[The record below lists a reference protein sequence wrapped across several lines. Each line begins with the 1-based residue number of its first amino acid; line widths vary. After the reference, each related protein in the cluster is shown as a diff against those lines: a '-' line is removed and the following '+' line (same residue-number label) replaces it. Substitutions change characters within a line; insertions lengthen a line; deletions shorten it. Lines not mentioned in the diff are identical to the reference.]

1 MPDKYLYNNGGTLT
15 EKSAVATSSGAGDA
29 GKIPALDSSGKFD
42 SSMMPVG
49 VGSETDVI
57 TASEALAAGDFV
69 NIYSSSG
76 IKCRKADA
84 TAAGKEAC
92 GFVLAAVSNGAQ
104 ATVYRISQSNTQLTS
119 LTPGAKYY
127 LAATAGIITLTPPS
141 AAGNIV
147 QVVGYAV
154 SATSLVF
161 MPSDPIV
168 LG

>member
-1 MPDKYLYNNGGTLT
+1 MPDKYIYNNNGVLT
-15 EKSAVATSSGAGDA
+15 EKSSIATSSGAGDA

-69 NIYSSSG
+69 NIYSSTG

-84 TAAGKEAC
+84 TTAGKEAC
-92 GFVLAAVSNGAQ
+92 GFVLAAVSNGAT

-119 LTPGAKYY
+119 LTPGSKYY
-127 LAATAGIITLTPPS
+127 LAATAGTITLTPPS

-154 SATSLVF
+154 SATALVF

-168 LG
+168 LA

>member
-1 MPDKYLYNNGGTLT
+1 MADKYLFNNNGVLT
-15 EKSAVATSSGAGDA
+15 EKSATASSSGASDA
-29 GKIPALDSSGKFD
+29 GKIPALDNSGKLD
-42 SSMMPVG
+42 ISIMPVG
-49 VGSETDVI
+49 VGSETDLI

-69 NIYSSSG
+69 NIYSSTG

-84 TAAGKEAC
+84 TTSGKEAC

-119 LTPGAKYY
+119 LTPGSKYY
-127 LAATAGIITLTPPS
+127 LAATAGAVTTTPPS

-147 QVVGYAV
+147 QSVGYAI
-154 SATSLVF
+154 SATALAF

-168 LG
+168 LA